1 MTDRTGFRFGLRV
14 RYVEVDYQGMVYFAH
29 YATYFDVAVHEFFRS
44 LPYDYTEIRK
54 ATGTDFNIVRSL
66 VEYRRPLRFDEPFEV
81 EVKLG
86 RIGRSSLTFAP
97 EIWVAGEAE
106 PRATGEVVWVHADQ
120 ATMRAVPLPKELL
133 ALLETRR
140 WHDASG
146 LAPSACCPDGV
157 SLVSEPWPPLPPSA

>member
-133 ALLETRR
+133 ALLETRQGMTR
-140 WHDASG
+140 A
-146 LAPSACCPDGV
+146 V
-157 SLVSEPWPPLPPSA
+157 